1 MQRAYI
7 VLLAKTI
14 QSDLGPRK
22 VLLSR
27 ENRRRLRLIQI
38 YAKICFKLQ

>member
-14 QSDLGPRK
+14 QSDLRPRNLETQK
-22 VLLSR
+22 
-27 ENRRRLRLIQI
+27 RLRLIQI
-38 YAKICFKLQ
+38 YVKI